1 MPDQAEG
8 MMRHEFRLATP
19 RHRDSAVYA
28 AWLRDGLR
36 DRLADADVFEPV
48 AEANGHVVWL
58 DIGGARFEL
67 SVACDAT
74 APDVWLIVL
83 AHDLPAFVPRLAS
96 HARDQDRFDAL
107 VAAVRTLALSDSATH
122 LLSERDD

>member
-1 MPDQAEG
+1 
-8 MMRHEFRLATP
+8 MRHEFQFATL
-19 RHRDSAVYA
+19 RYNDSAAYA
-28 AWLRDGLR
+28 AWFRDGLR
-36 DRLADADVFEPV
+36 ERLADADVFEPV
-48 AEANGHVVWL
+48 AQAHGHVIWL

-67 SVACDAT
+67 SVARDAA
-74 APDVWLIVL
+74 APNIWLIAL

-107 VAAVRTLALSDSATH
+107 VAAVRALALGDPAAH